1 EFPEDLNC
9 VDALLDKHIREG
21 RGDNVAIR
29 TFESTWTYNDL
40 FEKSNQIAHVLVD
53 ELGLVSGNRVLIRG
67 ANNPMFVACWFGI
80 IKAGGIVVATMPL
93 LRTKELSTMIECAE
107 ISFALCD
114 YRLEEALAAVDS
126 PFLKKYLLY
135 NSTATSDPYLEV
147 LMQKKP
153 VEFANFKS
161 KENCVCLIGFTSG
174 TTGKPK
180 MTAHFHRDVLLIC
193 EAFPKYSLQPT
204 SNDIFTGSPPL
215 GFTFGLGG
223 MV

>member
-93 LRTKELSTMIECAE
+93 LREKELTTMIECAE
-107 ISFALCD
+107 ISHALCD
-114 YRLEEALAAVDS
+114 YRLEEEMNRVNS
-126 PFLKKYLLY
+126 TFLKHVLTFDGSEQIEGDLETLMTGKPKAFD
-135 NSTATSDPYLEV
+135 NFPSKSD
-147 LMQKKP
+147 
-153 VEFANFKS
+153 S
-161 KENCVCLIGFTSG
+161 VCLIGFTSG
-174 TTGKPK
+174 TTGNPK
-180 MTAHFHRDVLLIC
+180 MTAHFHKDVLAIC
-193 EAFPKYSLQPT
+193 EAFPKYALQ
-204 SNDIFTGSPPL
+204 
-215 GFTFGLGG
+215 
-223 MV
+223 